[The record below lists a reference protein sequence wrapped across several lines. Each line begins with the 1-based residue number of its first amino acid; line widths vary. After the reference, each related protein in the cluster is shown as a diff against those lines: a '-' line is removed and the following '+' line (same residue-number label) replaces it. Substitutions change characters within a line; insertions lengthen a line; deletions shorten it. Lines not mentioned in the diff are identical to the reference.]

1 MWHVVL
7 LWSYAV
13 FENCTLPS
21 SLLSTARASAP
32 ITTTTMIATTAAIS
46 RRGGPFRAGA
56 AGAGTPHAGGGAP
69 YGESGTPHAGGG
81 APYGGGGGAPYGESG
96 TPHAGGGAPYGGG
109 GGSPYG
115 DAGGAPYGGGASG
128 AWPGSFGSMGL
139 SLLAPCRSDAIRRI
153 SSRQL
158 RHRVVLPAGS
168 PSSIRL
174 EW

>member
-81 APYGGGGGAPYGESG
+81 APYGESG
-96 TPHAGGGAPYGGG
+96 TPHAGGGAPYG
-109 GGSPYG
+109 
-115 DAGGAPYGGGASG
+115 
-128 AWPGSFGSMGL
+128 
-139 SLLAPCRSDAIRRI
+139 
-153 SSRQL
+153 
-158 RHRVVLPAGS
+158 
-168 PSSIRL
+168 
-174 EW
+174 

>member
-56 AGAGTPHAGGGAP
+56 AGAGQPHAGGGAP
-69 YGESGTPHAGGG
+69 YGESGTPMPEAERHKG
-81 APYGGGGGAPYGESG
+81 AVAER
-96 TPHAGGGAPYGGG
+96 H
-109 GGSPYG
+109 
-115 DAGGAPYGGGASG
+115 
-128 AWPGSFGSMGL
+128 MGKR
-139 SLLAPCRSDAIRRI
+139 ARPMPEAE
-153 SSRQL
+153 
-158 RHRVVLPAGS
+158 RHM
-168 PSSIRL
+168 
-174 EW
+174 